1 VGAGMAEQT
10 NDPTPGSVTKPWYQR
25 RKTKR
30 NLIIIT
36 SILVLLT
43 LLYSF
48 APTYI
53 ARFVIHRELDKYG
66 IELSGIETLRIN
78 PWKMEIWLGP
88 VKFRTG
94 DSENGQL
101 GELGIKVNPFPV
113 FQKHAMV
120 ERILV
125 RGIDIYV
132 FRTQDNSLTLNGIP
146 LNQFFPGADET
157 EAVQPE
163 EETTPWGTGLG
174 NFEMQDSRFI
184 YKEKTGGTLT
194 VQIDSLRL
202 NDFISWTPDQAGSFD
217 LKARVN
223 NIEFDWTG
231 KARPF
236 AERITVTANAVT
248 RDAAF
253 PKVIEFTGPLIKK
266 NPIER
271 WDGVYNSE
279 FQHEMTLYKTG
290 RLEGKTIGKLE
301 VTGMDIVQDKSYA
314 LAVEQGEV
322 DLDTTYTLTEDNDIE
337 IKGQVTLDMS
347 KSGGK
352 VPENSVFDMGKA
364 HVELADLVTNIKND
378 RTLSIAVKPKI
389 NLENSHFTG
398 QIQLSMDALLNVLRK
413 LQSLSV
419 GVEVSKEQTGL
430 GDFAG
435 DEVTLPRSTITIS
448 QLQTSSP
455 KLELTTTA
463 GKVNLDHTVSAEVSG
478 LEISSKQRRMTIATA
493 KSRVSNL
500 QLQSGEGKMH
510 LSLSG
515 NTVLNNTQ
523 HKGPYGEGK
532 IDSVETDNEKLEL
545 QVESGNISVKSAIKA
560 VVKGSDIHMYKLD
573 ELPETSIRIGAATTY
588 LKKGRFAVAN
598 QKMQWQGN
606 AGASIDNL
614 VVKVANGKVA
624 STKFRR
630 LELRNAKADQKL
642 DISADAV
649 TLTGLDVFL
658 TRKYIDNI
666 LATANDQAASQQ
678 KKEDTKVSQVSEKSP
693 SGNAPKMQLQVGRV
707 ALVNGAKIRFEDK
720 KVQPVVKMNTIIKSI
735 ELRDIDM
742 KNPEKRAQAELF
754 ANINEFTNIELKG
767 WAKNLGPNAD
777 LEFTGKIENLE
788 LPTYSPYAAEFG
800 GVYLESGQFSG
811 ETKTRG
817 QQGKLDGEI
826 KLDVQELT
834 FQPLSEEDAKRL
846 SDKAGFPIQTAVGLL
861 QDSNGRI
868 SLNFPIGGT
877 INEPDIDISSAISKA
892 IGSTFKKIFPP
903 TMIAGMLSSN
913 EKGGNVSFESIK
925 FKPGATKL
933 DDAARQ
939 YADKLATLLH
949 ERPVLSLHVCGMTN
963 AEDFYNLTLINI
975 NKPTKTQAAAEQRL
989 KLIETH
995 KPKLLELAAERT
1007 HVVRRYL
1014 ITNKGLDAKQVGECR
1029 SKFDVDDKGS
1039 PRVDVTL

>member
-1 VGAGMAEQT
+1 MAEQT
-10 NDPTPGSVTKPWYQR
+10 KGPTPGSDTKPWYKQ

-36 SILVLLT
+36 SILVVVT

-120 ERILV
+120 ERVLV
-125 RGIDIYV
+125 RGIDIYMV
-132 FRTQDNSLTLNGIP
+132 RAQDNSLTLNGIP
-146 LNQFFPGADET
+146 LNQFFPAADET

-163 EETTPWGTGLG
+163 KETTPWGAGLG

-202 NDFISWTPDQAGSFD
+202 NDFISWTPNQAGAFD
-217 LKARVN
+217 LKASVN
-223 NIEFDWTG
+223 DIEFDWSG
-231 KARPF
+231 QARPF
-236 AERITVTANAVT
+236 AERITITANAVT
-248 RDAAF
+248 REAAF
-253 PKVIEFTGPLIKK
+253 PKVIEFTGPLVKK
-266 NPIER
+266 NPLER

-279 FQHEMTLYKTG
+279 FQHEITLYKTG

-301 VTGMDIVQDKSYA
+301 ITGADIVQDETYA
-314 LAVEQGEV
+314 LSVEEGEMNI
-322 DLDTTYTLTEDNDIE
+322 DSAYTLTEDNDIE
-337 IKGQVTLDMS
+337 IKGQVTMDI
-347 KSGGK
+347 KKADGK
-352 VPENSVFDMGKA
+352 MPKNSVFDLEKA
-364 HVELADLVTNIKND
+364 RVDLADLTTTIKND
-378 RTLSIAVKPKI
+378 RSLSIAVKPKI
-389 NLENSHFTG
+389 NLTNGHFTG
-398 QIQLSMDALLNVLRK
+398 QIQLSMDALLNVLRR
-413 LQSLSV
+413 LQSLSA
-419 GVEVSKEQTGL
+419 GVEVSREQTGL

-455 KLELTTTA
+455 KLELSTSA
-463 GKVNLDHTVSAEVSG
+463 GNVNLDHTVSAEVSG
-478 LEISSKQRRMTIATA
+478 LEISSKQRRMTIAIA
-493 KSRVSNL
+493 KTNISSL
-500 QLQSGEGKMH
+500 QLQSGEGKMS

-515 NTVLNNTQ
+515 NTVLNNMQ
-523 HKGPYGEGK
+523 HKGPYGEAK
-532 IDSVETDNEKLEL
+532 INSVETDNEKLKL
-545 QVESGNISVKSAIKA
+545 QVESGNIAVESSIKA
-560 VVKGSDIHMYKLD
+560 SVKGSDIHMYKFD
-573 ELPETSIRIGAATTY
+573 ELPETSIGIGAATTY
-588 LKKGRFAVAN
+588 LKEGRFAVAN
-598 QKMQWQGN
+598 RKMQWQGN
-606 AGASIDNL
+606 AEASIDNL
-614 VVKVANGKVA
+614 VVNVAQGKVA

-642 DISADAV
+642 DISADAL
-649 TLTGLDVFL
+649 TLSGLDVFL
-658 TRKYIDNI
+658 TRKYIDHI
-666 LATANDQAASQQ
+666 LATANNQSASQE
-678 KKEDTKVSQVSEKSP
+678 KKDDVKVSQVSDKSD
-693 SGNAPKMQLQVGRV
+693 SGDAPKMKLQLGRV
-707 ALVNGAKIRFEDK
+707 ALVNGAKVRFEDK
-720 KVQPVVKMNTIIKSI
+720 KVQPAVKMNTIIKSI
-735 ELRDIDM
+735 KLQDIDM
-742 KNPEKRAQAELF
+742 KNPKKRAQAEMF

-767 WAKNLGPNAD
+767 WASNLGPNAD
-777 LEFTGKIENLE
+777 LEITGKIENLE

-995 KPKLLELAAERT
+995 KPKLLELATERT